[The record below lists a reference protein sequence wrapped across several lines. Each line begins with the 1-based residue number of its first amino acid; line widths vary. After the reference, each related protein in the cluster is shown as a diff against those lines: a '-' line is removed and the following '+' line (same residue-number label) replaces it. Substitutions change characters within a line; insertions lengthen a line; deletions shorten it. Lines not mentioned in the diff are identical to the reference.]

1 MHHEH
6 EPREIHTVLSTLMY
20 HPDEI
25 QQLREGFAPA
35 EFIQLH
41 PGNADGIEEALQ
53 RADVA
58 ILPIDLDDRFLAA
71 PNLRWVHCDHSG
83 LARSAR
89 PETFERGL
97 IVTGSAGRSAEAL
110 AQHGFYFALGLTF
123 DARQLCQ
130 MQDAHIWRGIPDYH
144 KRMALWGKTLGI
156 VGFGNT
162 GEAMAK
168 LGKAFGM
175 RVIASRR
182 RAGQSHA
189 AVDLMLSTDAG
200 DSMDALI
207 QESDVIMIAA
217 PLSDETYRLFSSQQF
232 AAMKKDAYLINMAR
246 GQIVDQDALIEALA
260 AGQIA
265 GAGLDVT
272 DPEPLPEDSPLWDMP
287 NVMIT
292 PHMTPAL
299 PERTQRSISMILENR
314 DRYLRGEPL
323 LNAIT
328 PRDVW
333 SKPPTDGHLRLSAHL
348 SKGAL
353 NVK

>member
-1 MHHEH
+1 MQDELQ
-6 EPREIHTVLSTLMY
+6 PREIHTVLSTVLY
-20 HPDEI
+20 HPDEV
-25 QQLREGFAPA
+25 QQLREAFAPA
-35 EFIQLH
+35 EFIHLH
-41 PGNADGIEEALQ
+41 PRDAAAIEEALQ

-58 ILPIDLDDRFLAA
+58 ILPIDIDDRFLAA
-71 PNLRWVHCDHSG
+71 PHLRWVHCDHSG

-89 PETFERGL
+89 PEVFERGL
-97 IVTGSAGRSAEAL
+97 IITGSAGRSAEAL

-123 DARQLCQ
+123 DAHRLFQ
-130 MQDAHIWRGIPDYH
+130 MQEAHIWRGIPDYH
-144 KRMALWGKTLGI
+144 HRLALWGKTLGV

-182 RAGQSHA
+182 RAGQSHP

-200 DSMDALI
+200 DSMDQLI

-217 PLSDETYRLFSSQQF
+217 PLTDETYRLFSSQQF
-232 AAMKKDAYLINMAR
+232 AAMKSDAYIVNMAR
-246 GQIVDQDALIEALA
+246 GQLIDQDALIEALRE
-260 AGQIA
+260 GQIA

-287 NVMIT
+287 NVMVT
-292 PHMTPAL
+292 PHMTPVL
-299 PERTQRSISMILENR
+299 PDRTQRSISVILENR
-314 DRYLRGEPL
+314 NRYLRGEPL

-328 PRDVW
+328 PRDVF
-333 SKPPTDGHLRLSAHL
+333 SKSPTQVHP
-348 SKGAL
+348 
-353 NVK
+353 